1 MQKPPAAAYLALIA
15 VCIIWG
21 TVYLGFRIALESFP
35 PMLLMGGRF
44 FSAGLITLLVGAA
57 AGAKMPTRREFAF
70 SSLYG
75 AITLGLGVGTLA
87 FAAQWIPSGL
97 VAMLTTT
104 SPFWMVGI
112 DALFRGGERPNY
124 PTIVGMSVGLAGTL
138 ILVVPGAI
146 KQGFGGAVFFSFA
159 ILQLGCAGFALG
171 SILERRH
178 ATTTHP
184 IINGA
189 IQELAT
195 GLVFLVP
202 ALFMHESVKWSLRGS
217 LAVLYL
223 IVFGGIV
230 GYSSYLY
237 SMKHL
242 PVSLVSV
249 YTYVNPLVA
258 VLLGTL
264 IYREKIDS
272 LSIVAMF
279 VVFAGVAIVKRF
291 SGRPAPTPE
300 GARQLAAGSVRF

>member
-1 MQKPPAAAYLALIA
+1 VQKPPIAAYIALIA
-15 VCIIWG
+15 VCFIWG

-44 FSAGLITLLVGAA
+44 FSAGLITLIVGAA

-75 AITLGLGVGTLA
+75 VITLGLGIGTLA

-112 DALFRGGERPNY
+112 NALFRGGERPNY
-124 PTIVGMSVGLAGTL
+124 PTLAGMLVGLAGTL
-138 ILVVPGAI
+138 LLVVPGALQ
-146 KQGFGGAVFFSFA
+146 QGLGGAVFFSFA

-189 IQELAT
+189 VQEMAT
-195 GLVFLVP
+195 GLVFLIP
-202 ALFMHESVKWSLRGS
+202 ALFMHQPVNWSLKGG

-258 VLLGTL
+258 VLLGAL
-264 IYREKIDS
+264 IYGEKFDL
-272 LSIVAMF
+272 LSVVAMF
-279 VVFAGVAIVKRF
+279 VVFAGVLIVKRF
-291 SGRPAPTPE
+291 SGRPNSPPE
-300 GARQLAAGSVRF
+300 HARQVATGSA